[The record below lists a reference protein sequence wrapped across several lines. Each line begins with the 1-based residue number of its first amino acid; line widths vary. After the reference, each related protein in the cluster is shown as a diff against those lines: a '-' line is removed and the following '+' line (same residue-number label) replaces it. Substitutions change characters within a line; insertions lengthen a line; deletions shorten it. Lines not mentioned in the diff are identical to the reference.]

1 METQI
6 LALQAITNLKQQDQ
20 HQPPLILS
28 KKQQH
33 QQPAISNKNQQQHQ
47 EQQKYH
53 QGNQKNSRTT
63 NISFK
68 IFDTSTNFENS
79 MFKLHQHYHHNKN
92 NNKCS
97 TNKKHNNA
105 STT

>member
-68 IFDTSTNFENS
+68 IFDTGTNFENS